1 MEERLESLQQE
12 RDRLALLEAILAR
25 AERRFRDEH
34 QPPVLQ
40 RASAYLERVTHGRW
54 RRLDFEEGADGGL
67 FVAGSGRDEPVRV
80 APPLSRGTLDQIFL
94 CLRLGL
100 LDHLDEGRERLP
112 LVLDDALL
120 RMDAVRRAAVYEL
133 LAEISRRRQVFLLTC
148 QEWIAAEAEHALKLR
163 AHHAARL
170 RGVPMPLPEKG
181 IPKDEL
187 LARMR
192 ERKRADAD
200 WRGGRTFSLV
210 YPAGEDVDE
219 VLREAAE
226 LYLFENALN
235 PFRFPSLRQMED
247 DVVALAADLL
257 HGGPRRGRRHDLG
270 RHREHPDG
278 GEDGARARARR
289 ARRRR
294 SRRWWCPS
302 PRIRRSRRPRTTWA
316 SSCARFR
323 CARISVRTSRAA
335 AKLINDE
342 HGARRRL
349 GAELSVR
356 RGRSDPRAR
365 GARRASAASPSTPI
379 RVSADSCCRSS
390 RRWASRSRPSTSACP
405 GVSTLS
411 ADVHKYGY
419 CIKGASVI
427 LHRDKAHLNQHQL
440 FLWDRWPGGTYG
452 SFAMAGA
459 RPSAPIAAAWA
470 VLHYLGRDGYLR
482 LAREV
487 RDTTRK
493 LRAGIDAI
501 PGLRVLGEP
510 VMSVLA
516 FGSDRFDVF
525 AVGDAM
531 DARGWHLDRQKGP
544 AALHLMVSPMHAK
557 IADAF
562 LADLREAARAP
573 GESKGAAIRY
583 S

>member
-1 MEERLESLQQE
+1 
-12 RDRLALLEAILAR
+12 
-25 AERRFRDEH
+25 
-34 QPPVLQ
+34 
-40 RASAYLERVTHGRW
+40 
-54 RRLDFEEGADGGL
+54 
-67 FVAGSGRDEPVRV
+67 
-80 APPLSRGTLDQIFL
+80 
-94 CLRLGL
+94 
-100 LDHLDEGRERLP
+100 
-112 LVLDDALL
+112 
-120 RMDAVRRAAVYEL
+120 
-133 LAEISRRRQVFLLTC
+133 
-148 QEWIAAEAEHALKLR
+148 
-163 AHHAARL
+163 
-170 RGVPMPLPEKG
+170 MPLPEKG
-181 IPKDEL
+181 IPKHEL

-210 YPAGEDVDE
+210 YPAGHDVDE

-247 DVVALAADLL
+247 DVVALTADLL
-257 HGGPRRGRRHDLG
+257 HAGPGAGGAMTSGGTESILMG
-270 RHREHPDG
+270 VKTARE
-278 GEDGARARARR
+278 RARAERGVTKPEMVVPFSAHPAFAKAAHYLGIELRQVPLLPDFR
-289 ARRRR
+289 ADV
-294 SRRWWCPS
+294 
-302 PRIRRSRRPRTTWA
+302 A
-316 SSCARFR
+316 E
-323 CARISVRTSRAA
+323 A
-335 AKLINDE
+335 AKLISENTALVVGSAPNYPFGVVDPIPE
-342 HGARRRL
+342 LAALAAERGIAFHTDACL
-349 GAELSVR
+349 GGFLLPFLEALGEPVPPF
-356 RGRSDPRAR
+356 DF
-365 GARRASAASPSTPI
+365 
-379 RVSADSCCRSS
+379 RV
-390 RRWASRSRPSTSACP
+390 P

-427 LHRDKAHLNQHQL
+427 LHRDKTQLNQHQL
-440 FLWDRWPGGTYG
+440 FLFDRWPGGTYG
-452 SFAMAGA
+452 SFALAGA
-459 RPSAPIAAAWA
+459 RPSGPIAAAWA

-516 FGSDRFDVF
+516 FGSERFDVF

-531 DARGWHLDRQKGP
+531 DARGWHLDRQQGP
-544 AALHLMVSPMHAK
+544 AALHLMVSPMHAQ

-573 GESKGAAIRY
+573 GAAKGAAIRY